1 MRETA
6 AMIRHAVLRC
16 LMAALMALP
25 WAAAAHDLGVARGQ
39 LQEMEGGRYRPVRL
53 SRSAHLSCPQDARDA
68 TGRLRSARISAPC
81 ATSLHARRNRSPRAM
96 CCACRGP
103 ARG

>member
-1 MRETA
+1 MRKTA

-39 LQEMEGGRYRPVRL
+39 LQEMKGG
-53 SRSAHLSCPQDARDA
+53 SS
-68 TGRLRSARISAPC
+68 G
-81 ATSLHARRNRSPRAM
+81 
-96 CCACRGP
+96 
-103 ARG
+103 